1 MTDAGRIRLREPDA
15 WRWLL
20 TFGAVYGVLYALS
33 VRMVTE
39 SSALAPLWP
48 PAGALV
54 AGLLLRDRTPIWR
67 VLLVSFVAGR
77 LAGTSLALPSLQTL
91 AYAGAAWAEGL
102 VAVGLLEH
110 RRGPGLR
117 FARVRDIVDFAFA
130 TVAAVTVNAMLVGLV
145 ESVGGRDIRQAMVT
159 SWISGFL
166 GILVV
171 TPVMV
176 AWARPEETTGR
187 RSAPGAPQVGRTI
200 EAGIMLTITALLTT
214 VVFQRVE
221 LFDLISIPTYA
232 LAIPLIWAALRFDL
246 RGVTSAVLLM
256 TILSTM
262 LVFGE
267 GATVLGGTTP
277 DARLLR
283 LQLLIGFLALTGLV
297 LNAAFVERRAAA
309 DAEARAAEALVASER
324 RLQESQRMEAV
335 GQLAGGIAHDFNNI
349 LSAMSLQV
357 EELRAV
363 VGLDSRARQTV
374 RELSDGVQRA
384 SSFTQRL
391 LLFGRRKAK
400 EEVTLDLAEIGTGL
414 ASLLSRL
421 MPPGIQLEFTSPSA
435 RYLVLGDRSMFEQVI
450 MNLVINARD
459 AMPAGGRITVAA
471 DRTTYAPDDVPG
483 LTYGTTDPVD
493 GATVVS
499 YAVLRVSDTGA
510 GIAPEHLPR
519 LFEPF
524 FTTKAEG
531 KGTGLGLST
540 VLAIAQEHRGYI
552 RVLSTSSAGTTFEFG
567 VPLLVMEA
575 LPDDALLSSASA
587 VRAGVS
593 PGDAPVILLVED
605 HDDVRRMI
613 QRILE
618 REGFRVLSAPT
629 GPEALQLWE
638 HAGPVSLLLTDL
650 DMPGGLRGTDLA
662 DELLRRQP
670 GLRVVYTSGIDP
682 TLGDHPERFVV
693 GETFVPK
700 PAPVAEL
707 LRVLTRQLAVE
718 PCLDTAAY
726 R

>member
-1 MTDAGRIRLREPDA
+1 MTDAVRIRLREPDA

-54 AGLLLRDRTPIWR
+54 AGLLLRDRTPRWH
-67 VLLVSFVAGR
+67 VLLASVVAGR

-102 VAVGLLEH
+102 VAVALLEQL
-110 RRGPGLR
+110 RGPGLR
-117 FARVRDIVDFAFA
+117 FARVRDIVGFAFA

-187 RSAPGAPQVGRTI
+187 SSAPGAPQVGRTI

-221 LFDLISIPTYA
+221 LFDLINIPTYA

-400 EEVTLDLAEIGTGL
+400 EEVRLDLAEIGTGL
-414 ASLLSRL
+414 ASLLTRL
-421 MPPGIQLEFTSPSA
+421 MPPGIQLGFVSPAA
-435 RYLVLGDRSMFEQVI
+435 RYLVLGDRSMFEQ
-450 MNLVINARD
+450 
-459 AMPAGGRITVAA
+459 
-471 DRTTYAPDDVPG
+471 DRKS
-483 LTYGTTDPVD
+483 
-493 GATVVS
+493 VV
-499 YAVLRVSDTGA
+499 
-510 GIAPEHLPR
+510 
-519 LFEPF
+519 
-524 FTTKAEG
+524 
-531 KGTGLGLST
+531 
-540 VLAIAQEHRGYI
+540 
-552 RVLSTSSAGTTFEFG
+552 
-567 VPLLVMEA
+567 
-575 LPDDALLSSASA
+575 
-587 VRAGVS
+587 
-593 PGDAPVILLVED
+593 
-605 HDDVRRMI
+605 
-613 QRILE
+613 
-618 REGFRVLSAPT
+618 
-629 GPEALQLWE
+629 
-638 HAGPVSLLLTDL
+638 
-650 DMPGGLRGTDLA
+650 
-662 DELLRRQP
+662 
-670 GLRVVYTSGIDP
+670 
-682 TLGDHPERFVV
+682 
-693 GETFVPK
+693 
-700 PAPVAEL
+700 
-707 LRVLTRQLAVE
+707 
-718 PCLDTAAY
+718 
-726 R
+726 

>member
-1 MTDAGRIRLREPDA
+1 
-15 WRWLL
+15 
-20 TFGAVYGVLYALS
+20 
-33 VRMVTE
+33 
-39 SSALAPLWP
+39 
-48 PAGALV
+48 
-54 AGLLLRDRTPIWR
+54 
-67 VLLVSFVAGR
+67 
-77 LAGTSLALPSLQTL
+77 
-91 AYAGAAWAEGL
+91 
-102 VAVGLLEH
+102 
-110 RRGPGLR
+110 
-117 FARVRDIVDFAFA
+117 
-130 TVAAVTVNAMLVGLV
+130 
-145 ESVGGRDIRQAMVT
+145 
-159 SWISGFL
+159 
-166 GILVV
+166 
-171 TPVMV
+171 V
-176 AWARPEETTGR
+176 AWARPAETTGR
-187 RSAPGAPQVGRTI
+187 SSAPGAPQVGRTI

-221 LFDLISIPTYA
+221 LFDLINIPTYA

-256 TILSTM
+256 TILSTI
-262 LVFGE
+262 LVFSE
-267 GATVLGGTTP
+267 GATVLGGATP

-363 VGLDSRARQTV
+363 MGLDPRARQTV
-374 RELSDGVQRA
+374 RELGDSVQRA

-391 LLFGRRKAK
+391 LLFGRRNAR
-400 EEVTLDLAEIGTGL
+400 EEVQLDLAEIGTGL
-414 ASLLSRL
+414 ASLLTRL
-421 MPPGIQLEFTSPSA
+421 MPPGIQLAFTSPSV
-435 RYLVLGDRSMFEQVI
+435 RYLVLGDRSMIEQVI

-471 DRTTYAPDDVPG
+471 DRTTYTPDDVPG
-483 LTYGTTDPVD
+483 PTYGTTDPVD
-493 GATVVS
+493 GAAAVS
-499 YAVLRVSDTGA
+499 YAVLRVADTGA

-540 VLAIAQEHRGYI
+540 VFAIAQEHRGYI
-552 RVLSTSSAGTTFEFG
+552 RVLSTSPTGTTFEFG
-567 VPLLVMEA
+567 VPLLAEEPVA
-575 LPDDALLSSASA
+575 
-587 VRAGVS
+587 AGVHPSSGS
-593 PGDAPVILLVED
+593 PARSTAVSGEPPVVLLAED
-605 HDDVRRMI
+605 HAEVRRMV

-618 REGFRVLSAPT
+618 REGLLVLAAAT
-629 GPEALQLWE
+629 GPEALEIWE
-638 HAGPVSLLLTDL
+638 KAGPVSLLLTDL
-650 DMPGGLRGTDLA
+650 DMPGGLYGTELA

-670 GLRVVYTSGIDP
+670 DLRVVYTSGIDP
-682 TLGDHPERFVV
+682 ALTDHPGRFVA
-693 GETFVPK
+693 GETFIPK

-707 LRVLTRQLAVE
+707 LRVVKSQLAIVHVSGHRHARGT
-718 PCLDTAAY
+718 LAAHAGASAMGE